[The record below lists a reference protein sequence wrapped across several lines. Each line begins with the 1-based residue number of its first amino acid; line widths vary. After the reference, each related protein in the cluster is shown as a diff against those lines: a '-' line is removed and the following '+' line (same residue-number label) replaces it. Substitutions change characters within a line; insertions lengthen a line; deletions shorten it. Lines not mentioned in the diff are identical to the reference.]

1 MELRGDL
8 QSFPLAQLIQTLDN
22 AQRSGKLDIQGHLG
36 EFAVFFQNGK
46 VIHALSPY
54 TSGLP
59 AFYDAF
65 LEHDGTFNFMSNVI
79 MPPRKITTSTTSLL
93 IEATRLMDEMDRSGS
108 IVDPSAL
115 VVATARVF
123 SDEPV
128 ALTSDEFIV
137 LQNTGEPKTFDRILR
152 ETEVG
157 FFRASAALGGLVDKK
172 IITLSKLEA

>member
-36 EFAVFFQNGK
+36 EFAIFFQNGR

-65 LEHDGTFNFMSNVI
+65 LEHDGTFNFVSSVI
-79 MPPRKITTSTTSLL
+79 MPPRRITASTTSLL
-93 IEATRLMDEMDRSGS
+93 IEATRLMDELDRSGAV
-108 IVDPSAL
+108 VDPSAL
-115 VVATARVF
+115 VVAMALDF
-123 SDEPV
+123 SDKPV
-128 ALTSDEFIV
+128 ALTSDEFVV
-137 LQNTGEPKTFDRILR
+137 LQNAGEPKTFDRILR

-157 FFRASAALGGLVDKK
+157 FFRASTALDGLVDKK
-172 IITLSKLEA
+172 FITLSKPEA